1 MKKYQVAIIGTNIG
15 AKHYEDFQK
24 VKERFN
30 VHTLCGLTREAID
43 NILSNDTE
51 TKVSLNFDEVL
62 KVKEI
67 DIIDICLPPHL
78 HFSACKKAMEAG
90 KHVICEKPLVSSLK
104 EVDELEKI
112 SKETGKIIF
121 PVFQYRYGLGFS
133 KLKALIK
140 SGLAGKPL
148 VASLET
154 HWNRGKDYYSK
165 PWRGTW
171 EGEQGGAIL
180 SHSIH
185 IHDLVSMILGPVSN
199 VFAKLSTR
207 VNDIE
212 VEDCAALS
220 IEMEN
225 GTLVTSSITLG
236 AANDTSRLRFC
247 FEGLTAESG
256 ASPDKPYSPA
266 DDEWHFLPRSPVT
279 QAQIDEVLAK
289 VEEPQ
294 SWYAGMFDEIANKLD
309 GSASDEVTLSD
320 ARKSL
325 EFVTAVYDS
334 SRQNKN
340 IKLPIDK
347 DNPFIIRGYQNK
359 LVYIFSCYEKNNFI
373 LLFNIFFK

>member
-1 MKKYQVAIIGTNIG
+1 MTQYKVAIIGTNIG
-15 AKHYEDFQK
+15 AKHYESFQK
-24 VKERFN
+24 LPERFS
-30 VHTLCGLTREAID
+30 VHTLCGLTDNAI
-43 NILSNDTE
+43 NQILQPNSK
-51 TKVSLNFDEVL
+51 TKVSLNFEEVL

-67 DIIDICLPPHL
+67 DIVDICLPPHL

-104 EVDELEKI
+104 EIDDLEII
-112 SKETGKIIF
+112 SKETNKIIF

-140 SGLAGKPL
+140 SGLTGKAL

-185 IHDLVSMILGPVSN
+185 IHDLASMILGPVSN
-199 VFAKLSTR
+199 VFAKLTTR

-236 AANDTSRLRFC
+236 SSNDTSRLKFC

-256 ASPDKPYSPA
+256 GSPNKPYNPA
-266 DDEWHFLPRSPVT
+266 EDKWSFLPRSPVT
-279 QAQIDEVLAK
+279 QDQINEVLSK
-289 VEEPQ
+289 IKYPK
-294 SWYAGMFDEIANKLD
+294 SWYTGMFEEIANKLD
-309 GSASDEVTLSD
+309 GQTSDEVTLLD
-320 ARKSL
+320 ARNSL
-325 EFVTAVYDS
+325 EFVTAVYNS

-340 IKLPIDK
+340 IKLPI
-347 DNPFIIRGYQNK
+347 
-359 LVYIFSCYEKNNFI
+359 EKNNI
-373 LLFNIFFK
+373 LYNSWLPNK

>member
-15 AKHYEDFQK
+15 AKHFEDFQK
-24 VKERFN
+24 ISERFN
-30 VHTLCGLTREAID
+30 VNTLCGLTREAID
-43 NILSNDTE
+43 KILQSNTE
-51 TKVSLNFDEVL
+51 TKVSLNFEDIL

-78 HFSACKKAMEAG
+78 HFSACKQAMEAG

-104 EVDELEKI
+104 EVDELKKI

-121 PVFQYRYGLGFS
+121 PVFQYRYGLGLS

-140 SGLAGKPL
+140 SGLAGNPL

-171 EGEQGGAIL
+171 EGEHGGAIL

-199 VFAKLSTR
+199 VFAKLTTR

-236 AANDTSRLRFC
+236 ASNDTSRLDF
-247 FEGLTAESG
+247 
-256 ASPDKPYSPA
+256 
-266 DDEWHFLPRSPVT
+266 
-279 QAQIDEVLAK
+279 VL
-289 VEEPQ
+289 
-294 SWYAGMFDEIANKLD
+294 
-309 GSASDEVTLSD
+309 
-320 ARKSL
+320 
-325 EFVTAVYDS
+325 
-334 SRQNKN
+334 
-340 IKLPIDK
+340 K
-347 DNPFIIRGYQNK
+347 D
-359 LVYIFSCYEKNNFI
+359 
-373 LLFNIFFK
+373 

>member
-1 MKKYQVAIIGTNIG
+1 MKKYQVGIIGTNIG
-15 AKHYEDFQK
+15 AKHFENFQK
-24 VKERFN
+24 VSDRFN

-43 NILSNDTE
+43 KILQSNNK
-51 TKVSLNFDEVL
+51 TKVSLNFDDIL
-62 KVKEI
+62 KIKEI

-78 HFSACKKAMEAG
+78 HFVACKKSLEAG

-112 SKETGKIIF
+112 SKETSKIIF

-171 EGEQGGAIL
+171 DGEQGGAIL

-199 VFAKLSTR
+199 VFAKLTTR

-220 IEMEN
+220 IQMEN
-225 GTLVTSSITLG
+225 GSLVTSSITLG
-236 AANDTSRLRFC
+236 AANDTSRLKFC
-247 FEGLTAESG
+247 FEGLTVESG
-256 ASPDKPYSPA
+256 ASPKKPYNPA
-266 DDEWHFLPRSPVT
+266 DDEWRFLAREPIT
-279 QAQIDEVLAK
+279 QNQINEVLSK
-289 VEEPQ
+289 IKPPK

-309 GSASDEVTLSD
+309 GNKSDEVTILD

-325 EFVTAVYDS
+325 DFVTGVYDS
-334 SRQNKN
+334 SRQGKSVN
-340 IKLPIDK
+340 LPIKK
-347 DNPFIIRGYQNK
+347 DNPLYNSWLPKI
-359 LVYIFSCYEKNNFI
+359 
-373 LLFNIFFK
+373 

>member
-15 AKHYEDFQK
+15 AKHFEDFQK
-24 VKERFN
+24 VSEMFN
-30 VHTLCGLTREAID
+30 VHTLCGLTKNAID
-43 NILSNDTE
+43 KILQSNTK
-51 TKVSLNFDEVL
+51 TKVSLNFEDVL

-78 HFSACKKAMEAG
+78 HFSACKKSLEAG

-104 EVDELEKI
+104 EIDELEKI

-121 PVFQYRYGLGFS
+121 PVFQYRYGLGFT
-133 KLKALIK
+133 KLKALIR
-140 SGLAGKPL
+140 SGLIGKPL

-199 VFAKLSTR
+199 VFAKLTTR

-236 AANDTSRLRFC
+236 AANDTSRLKFC

-256 ASPDKPYSPA
+256 ASPDKPYNPA
-266 DDEWHFLPRSPVT
+266 DDE
-279 QAQIDEVLAK
+279 
-289 VEEPQ
+289 
-294 SWYAGMFDEIANKLD
+294 
-309 GSASDEVTLSD
+309 
-320 ARKSL
+320 
-325 EFVTAVYDS
+325 
-334 SRQNKN
+334 
-340 IKLPIDK
+340 
-347 DNPFIIRGYQNK
+347 
-359 LVYIFSCYEKNNFI
+359 
-373 LLFNIFFK
+373 